1 MAEDGT
7 IEAIRIADAPGFALG
22 VQWHAEYD
30 PQRNPINRELFQA
43 FGEALAPAGGL
54 SGRKNGRGKR
64 EDAMRDR
71 QWSRRDLLKASTAS
85 AAGVVFAEP
94 LRAAAPPAADVTPAL
109 IEAARKEGKLSFY
122 SALELNIAERLAR
135 TFEAKYP
142 GISVRVERSGAERI
156 FQRIAQEQ
164 GSGINAV
171 DVANSTD
178 PAHYLDWK
186 KNDWL
191 APYVPE
197 EVARHF
203 PADQIDPD
211 GMHATSCAWLEAI
224 GYNTNLVKREDA
236 PKSYADL
243 LDPKWQGK
251 IVKGHPG
258 YSGAILTATF
268 VLARDLGWP
277 YLEKLAQQK
286 VMQVQSAAD
295 PPKKILLGE
304 RAVMADGNDYNLVLL
319 KDQGKPVE
327 VVYPAE
333 GSPLIIVPSGIFSG
347 APNPNAARLFQSFF
361 FSAETQQMLVDVFAH
376 RSFHA
381 QVKEKGEHI
390 PLAGLK
396 LLKADPAA
404 GAGAER
410 GDQGA
415 LHQDL
420 RGVSGHACRS
430 RIRHSP

>member
-1 MAEDGT
+1 
-7 IEAIRIADAPGFALG
+7 
-22 VQWHAEYD
+22 
-30 PQRNPINRELFQA
+30 
-43 FGEALAPAGGL
+43 
-54 SGRKNGRGKR
+54 
-64 EDAMRDR
+64 MRDR
-71 QWSRRDLLKASTAS
+71 RWSRRDLLKASTA
-85 AAGVVFAEP
+85 AASGLLFAEP
-94 LRAAAPPAADVTPAL
+94 LRAAAPPASELTPAL
-109 IEAARKEGKLSFY
+109 IDAARKEGKVSFY
-122 SALELNIAERLAR
+122 TALELNTAERLAR

-186 KNDWL
+186 KSNWL
-191 APYVPE
+191 AAYLPA
-197 EVARHF
+197 EVVKHF

-224 GYNTNLVKREDA
+224 GYNTNLVKREEA

-243 LDPKWQGK
+243 LDPRWLGK

-268 VLARDLGWP
+268 VLTRDLGWV
-277 YLEKLAQQK
+277 YFEKLAQQK

-304 RAVMADGNDYNLVLL
+304 RAVMADGNDYNLVLA

-327 VVYPAE
+327 VVYPTE
-333 GSPLIIVPSGIFSG
+333 GAPLIIVPSGIFKG

-390 PLAGLK
+390 PLANLK

-404 GAGAER
+404 VQAQSEEIKAR
-410 GDQGA
+410 YT
-415 LHQDL
+415 
-420 RGVSGHACRS
+420 RIFGV
-430 RIRHSP
+430 